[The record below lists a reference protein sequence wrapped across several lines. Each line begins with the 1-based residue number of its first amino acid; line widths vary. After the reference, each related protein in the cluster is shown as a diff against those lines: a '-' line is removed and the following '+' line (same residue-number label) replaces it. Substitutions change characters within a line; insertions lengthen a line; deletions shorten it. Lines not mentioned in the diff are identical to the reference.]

1 MSQTEE
7 PRRRGLFRRRPKDPS
22 KPGRIGQMR
31 QVFKLARKHFPA
43 VPWLMLA
50 AILGLGG
57 IGFLV
62 GFFLLP
68 PVWLWTIIGLLG
80 GLTLA
85 IFILGRYAETAAF
98 AEMKDQPG
106 AYGAVLNTVRRSWL
120 ADDQPVAGDP
130 RTKDLVFRATG
141 RGGVVLVSEGPAGR
155 VSKLLAKE
163 QKRHERILP
172 SVPVH
177 VIQGG
182 EGKNQVPMNRLVS
195 TVYKLPKKLT
205 KAEVLQVR
213 KRLAALGTMSTNQPI
228 PKGIDPNRARPNRRA
243 LRGR

>member
-1 MSQTEE
+1 MSNTEE
-7 PRRRGLFRRRPKDPS
+7 PKRRGKAGRRPKDPS
-22 KPGRIGQMR
+22 KPGRIAQMR
-31 QVFKLARKHFPA
+31 QVFKLARKHYPA

-50 AILGLGG
+50 AFLGIGA

-68 PVWLWTIIGLLG
+68 PAWLWTIIGLLAG
-80 GLTLA
+80 ATLA
-85 IFILGRYAETAAF
+85 VFILGRYAETAAF
-98 AEMKDQPG
+98 AEMKGQPG

-130 RTKDLVFRATG
+130 RTKDLIFRATG

-155 VSKLLAKE
+155 VGKLLAKE
-163 QKRHERILP
+163 QRRHERILP

-182 EGKNQVPMNRLVS
+182 EDKNQVPMNRLVG
-195 TVYKLPKKLT
+195 TIYKLPKELT
-205 KAEVLQVR
+205 KAEVLEVR
-213 KRLAALGTMSTNQPI
+213 KRLTALGTMSTNQPI
-228 PKGIDPNRARPNRRA
+228 PKGVDPNRVRPNRRA